1 MRRLDAIRGRGWVGA
16 ALVASVLVP
25 AATGAQSGKGGPQV
39 RIDFRALADDG
50 SQVADLKAEEITLKV
65 NGKPRQVHT
74 LSLFRAGGAGAAD
87 AGSSLPPPYGSNAVS
102 QSGRIIHLFIDDD
115 SISPGREV
123 QVKEAIRL
131 LTSELAPG
139 DRIGVLTTQGQLN
152 LRPGTDPTK
161 VRLAVDGLTG
171 KGGSAETKVDSQ
183 CRTVRVLAG
192 LSSMLALT
200 GASPTTIVVFSGG
213 LAKPEQKIID
223 MTRRSAP
230 TEATAAA
237 ATNDIC
243 PVRPEDFEN
252 IGVLAASARA
262 DLYMFHLTE
271 AMATRSSDQDAG
283 FESLAGVTGAE
294 FVRLTASPQASISRL
309 LRETAAYYT
318 ATFEADPGERTGIT
332 MRVDLKPTRD
342 KVKLRTRPS
351 VAIPKV
357 EAKAAQPKDMLRV
370 AGARTELPLRV
381 TAYTS
386 RTAGSDEVTIAA
398 LFEGVEAN
406 AALSAASVGLFDGK
420 GTLKKQ
426 WSAQA
431 SELSK
436 RPVVAAL
443 TAPPG
448 TYRLRVAAVD
458 ASGRAGTAD
467 YELNAE
473 IPRADPLNL
482 SALVLGT
489 QQPGGGFVPRLDFSG
504 EPIAIGMVEIYGV
517 PKGGV
522 VTVDLDVAA
531 TANGAP
537 LANAQT
543 TVTAGR
549 TEDMRIAF
557 GGFSI
562 ATLEPGDYQMRAV
575 VSLDGKPVGKVVRT
589 LRKSK

>member
-1 MRRLDAIRGRGWVGA
+1 MRAWVRPALVTIALIPA
-16 ALVASVLVP
+16 AL
-25 AATGAQSGKGGPQV
+25 GAQSGKGGPQV

-50 SQVADLKAEEITLKV
+50 SQVSDLKAEDITLKV
-65 NGKPRQVHT
+65 NGKARQLHS
-74 LSLFRAGGAGAAD
+74 LSLFRAGAAATTE
-87 AGSSLPPPYGSNAVS
+87 AGSSLPVPYGTNAVG
-102 QSGRIIHLFIDDD
+102 QSGRIIHILIDDD

-123 QVKEAIRL
+123 QVKEAVRL
-131 LTSELAPG
+131 LTAELAPG

-152 LRPGTDPTK
+152 MRPGTDPTK
-161 VRLAVDGLTG
+161 VRLAVDALTG
-171 KGGSAETKVDSQ
+171 RAGSSETKADSQ

-192 LSSMLALT
+192 VGSMLALT
-200 GASPTTIVVFSGG
+200 GSTPTTILLFSGG

-252 IGVLAASARA
+252 IGMLASSARA

-271 AMATRSSDQDAG
+271 AMATRSSEQDAG
-283 FESLAGVTGAE
+283 FESLAGATGAE
-294 FVRLTASPQASISRL
+294 FVRLTASPQASIARL

-351 VAIPKV
+351 VMIPKV
-357 EAKAAQPKDMLRV
+357 EAKAVQPKDMLRV
-370 AGARTELPLRV
+370 AGERTELPLRV

-386 RTAGSDEVTIAA
+386 RTTGNDEVTIAA
-398 LFEGVEAN
+398 LFEGVDTN
-406 AALSAASVGLFDGK
+406 AVLSAASVGLFDGK

-431 SELSK
+431 GELSK

-458 ASGRAGTAD
+458 GAGRAGTAD

-473 IPRADPLNL
+473 IPRADPLKL

-489 QQPGGGFVPRLDFSG
+489 QQPGGGFAPRLDFTG
-504 EPIAIGMVEIYGV
+504 EPVAIGMVEIYGV
-517 PKGGV
+517 PKGGA
-522 VTVDLDVAA
+522 VTVELDVAA
-531 TANGAP
+531 SANGAP
-537 LANAQT
+537 LANAPT
-543 TVTAGR
+543 TVTPGR